1 MTALLAT
8 IAVLLA
14 FGAAWELA
22 GALEGRLGPALGR
35 ALAAISGGRAGSLE
49 QTAARL
55 RLPERIARAGLARR
69 LDPAMVIA
77 AKIGGAGLGGLVSIL
92 AAPVVP
98 ARLGVAVT
106 GLLLVA
112 GFLAPDALLERA
124 ARRRRARF
132 VAALPDALDMLAV
145 GAASGRS
152 PATVF
157 GEIAGGT
164 SGPLAVEL
172 GGAVAEIECGRPM
185 REAIEDLRT
194 RIAGAEVGGLAAALE
209 RSAAYGSPLAEQ
221 LHLQAT
227 NLRADAR
234 RRVEERASRAAP
246 KIQLVVALVLV
257 PSVLLMIGAAI
268 VAHSD
273 ALFGQLQG
281 PG

>member
-1 MTALLAT
+1 MTALLVGAG
-8 IAVLLA
+8 VLCC

-22 GALEGRLGPALGR
+22 GVLEGRLAPTLGR
-35 ALAAISGGRAGSLE
+35 ALAAISGGRASSLA
-49 QTAARL
+49 QAATRL
-55 RLPERIARAGLARR
+55 RLPERIVRAGLERR
-69 LDPAMVIA
+69 LDPTTVIA
-77 AKIGGAGLGGLVSIL
+77 AKAACAGLGGLVAI
-92 AAPVVP
+92 AVAPVVP
-98 ARLGVAVT
+98 ARLAVAVS

-112 GFLAPDALLERA
+112 GFFAPDALLERA

-172 GGAVAEIECGRPM
+172 GAVVAEIECGRPT

-194 RIAGAEVGGLAAALE
+194 RVAGAEVGGLAAALE
-209 RSAAYGSPLAEQ
+209 RSRAYGSPLAEQ

-227 NLRADAR
+227 TIRGDAR

-257 PSVLLMIGAAI
+257 PSVLLMIVAAI
-268 VAHSD
+268 VAHSE

-281 PG
+281 P